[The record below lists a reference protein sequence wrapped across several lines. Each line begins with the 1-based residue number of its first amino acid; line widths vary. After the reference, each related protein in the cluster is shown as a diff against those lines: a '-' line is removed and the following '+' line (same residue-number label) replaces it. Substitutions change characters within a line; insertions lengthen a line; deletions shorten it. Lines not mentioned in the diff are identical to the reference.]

1 MVPELTRCQADK
13 DSVFGR
19 EGEHLQT
26 GVGGGG
32 RNRYLQ
38 PRNVKRQY

>member
-26 GVGGGG
+26 GGGGG
-32 RNRYLQ
+32 GVLGIGICSLEM
-38 PRNVKRQY
+38 